1 MKFPCTPSN
10 ILAAVLLACIAIAP
24 VRGMLIEPSASSVAN
39 VTGGH
44 RVEGTVMDIN
54 PGESTVGLTL
64 AGIVVDGVAKDDR
77 VLVAAPRFPS
87 LALGDR
93 VNTNCVLERPE
104 PIEGF
109 AYDTYLAIRDVYA
122 LCRLAESPYVTGEGK
137 PSIRLALAKVRA
149 VSIAHIGR
157 VLPEPQST
165 LLVGLLL
172 GRADFSGDWKDKLL
186 ATGTTH
192 IVAASGFNVSLVTL
206 TLFAALTW
214 CGVRRQRAYWLL
226 LIGIAVYV
234 VLAGAESAVV
244 RAGVMGALVLTAGQ
258 VGRKTTMRNTVLLAV
273 ALMLLVEPRLLL
285 HDAGFQLSILS
296 TAALIWLSPFV
307 ASRLTWVPE
316 ALEMRDILASTLA
329 ATLATLPIIV
339 LSFGQVSLISPI
351 VNLFVLP
358 LVPFAMS
365 VGIIGVVLGLFYAPI
380 GPYVMLPA
388 WALLTAVLWVI
399 RMLSSLPFAAVPV
412 HDSVRYILVAFF
424 VIVIGFVCRLAAKK
438 V

>member
-1 MKFPCTPSN
+1 MKFLRTPSN
-10 ILAAVLLACIAIAP
+10 ILAAILVLFIAIAP
-24 VRGMLIEPSASSVAN
+24 VRGMFIAPSEDSVAH
-39 VTGGH
+39 VAGEH
-44 RVEGTVMDIN
+44 RVEGTVLDIN

-64 AGIVVDGVAKDDR
+64 TDIVVDGVTKDDR
-77 VLVAAPRFPS
+77 VLVRAPRFPS
-87 LALGDR
+87 LTLGDR
-93 VNTNCVLERPE
+93 VNTNCFLERPE

-122 LCRLAESPYVTGEGK
+122 VCRVQESPYVTGQGA

-149 VSIAHIGR
+149 MSIAQIGSM
-157 VLPEPQST
+157 LPEPQST

-172 GRADFSGDWKDKLL
+172 GRADFTDEWKDRLL

-192 IVAASGFNVSLVTL
+192 VVAASGFNVSLVTL

-226 LIGIAVYV
+226 LVGIAVYAM
-234 VLAGAESAVV
+234 LAGAESAVV

-258 VGRKTTMRNTVLLAV
+258 IGRKTSMRNTVLLAV
-273 ALMLLVEPRLLL
+273 ALMLAVEPRLLL

-296 TAALIWLSPFV
+296 TVALIWLSPFV

-316 ALEMRDILASTLA
+316 ALELRDILASTLA
-329 ATLATLPIIV
+329 ATLATLPIVV
-339 LSFGQVSLISPI
+339 LSFGQVSLISPV

-365 VGIIGVVLGLFYAPI
+365 VGIIGVILGLFYAPI

-388 WALLTAVLWVI
+388 WALLTAILWII

-412 HDSVRYILVAFF
+412 HDSVRYVLVVFF
-424 VIVIGFVCRLAAKK
+424 LIVIGSVCRLAAKK